1 MGGGVEGVYLTI
13 VTAERKRASGRLLS
27 AQPCELTRRL
37 LLCYP
42 DAHEHASRSGE
53 ASPRRGGREGAR
65 GRVRRVSASR
75 HRAAPG
81 AGRRIHRARLGSRD
95 SIAEPPVAGSGRI
108 GRESAQP
115 GFWQDRKR
123 AQALS
128 REKSGR
134 ELQIAQYERER
145 QRLDD
150 AIALHEL
157 AEEANDA
164 ATWEEAKL
172 ALAEA
177 VQGALRL
184 ELSRMLGGPQD
195 HLNAIVEINAGAG
208 GTESQDWALMLFR
221 MYTRYCE
228 RKGWE
233 VELGDFQPGEEAGI
247 KNASFIARG
256 DHAYGWLKAELGVH
270 RLVRISPFDA
280 NARRHTSFASV
291 FVYPEVD
298 EDIDIDLNPND
309 VRIDTFRASGAGGQK
324 VNKTDSAIRMTH
336 VPTGIVVSMQNERSQ
351 HKNRDMAWKVLKSR
365 LYELELRKQQA
376 ERDRIEASKSDISFG
391 SQIRNYV
398 LAPYRMVKDVRT
410 GVESGN
416 TDAVLD
422 GELDPFISAYLLGV
436 RRKDRPGS
444 SEPEA

>member
-1 MGGGVEGVYLTI
+1 LIE
-13 VTAERKRASGRLLS
+13 
-27 AQPCELTRRL
+27 
-37 LLCYP
+37 
-42 DAHEHASRSGE
+42 
-53 ASPRRGGREGAR
+53 
-65 GRVRRVSASR
+65 
-75 HRAAPG
+75 
-81 AGRRIHRARLGSRD
+81 
-95 SIAEPPVAGSGRI
+95 
-108 GRESAQP
+108 RESVQP
-115 GFWQDRKR
+115 GFWEDQKR

-128 REKSGR
+128 KEKSGL

-145 QRLDD
+145 TKLDD
-150 AIALHEL
+150 AIALDQL
-157 AEEANDA
+157 AEEANDESTRVEARA
-164 ATWEEAKL
+164 AIGEAER
-172 ALAEA
+172 AAEK
-177 VQGALRL
+177 L
-184 ELSRMLGGPQD
+184 ELSKMLSGPQD

-208 GTESQDWALMLFR
+208 GTESQDWAAMLYR
-221 MYTRYCE
+221 MYSRYCE

-233 VELGDFQPGEEAGI
+233 VEQGDFQPGEEAGI
-247 KNASFIARG
+247 KNASFLVRG
-256 DHAYGWLKAELGVH
+256 DHAFGWLKAEVGVH
-270 RLVRISPFDA
+270 RLVRISPFDS

-298 EDIDIDLNPND
+298 EDIEIDINPAD
-309 VRIDTFRASGAGGQK
+309 VRIDTFRSSGAGGQK

-336 VPTGIVVSMQNERSQ
+336 IPTGIVVSMQNERSQ

-376 ERDRIEASKSDISFG
+376 ERDKIEAGKSDISFG

-436 RRKDRPGS
+436 RRKDRPGAA
-444 SEPEA
+444 EAEE

>member
-1 MGGGVEGVYLTI
+1 MATTRPPRPAGWPRQSGACSDSKGWWGARSRSAEVPFPPGRFRGRGQACRRFHRSWTRSPGASMRSGGRFDI
-13 VTAERKRASGRLLS
+13 DRKRARV
-27 AQPCELTRRL
+27 EL
-37 LLCYP
+37 
-42 DAHEHASRSGE
+42 
-53 ASPRRGGREGAR
+53 
-65 GRVRRVSASR
+65 
-75 HRAAPG
+75 
-81 AGRRIHRARLGSRD
+81 
-95 SIAEPPVAGSGRI
+95 I
-108 GRESAQP
+108 GRESVQP
-115 GFWQDRKR
+115 GFWEDQKR

-128 REKSGR
+128 KEKSGL
-134 ELQIAQYERER
+134 ELQLAQYERER
-145 QRLDD
+145 QRLED
-150 AIALHEL
+150 AVALHEL
-157 AEEANDA
+157 AEEANDESARAEARTA
-164 ATWEEAKL
+164 AEEA
-172 ALAEA
+172 A
-177 VQGALRL
+177 QGVERL
-184 ELSRMLGGPQD
+184 ELSRMLGGQQD

-208 GTESQDWALMLFR
+208 GTESQDWAEMLYR
-221 MYTRYCE
+221 MYTRYAE

-233 VELGDFQPGEEAGI
+233 VEPGDFQPGEEAGI

-256 DHAYGWLKAELGVH
+256 DHAYGWLKAEVGVH

-298 EDIDIDLNPND
+298 EDIEIDLNPND

-376 ERDRIEASKSDISFG
+376 ERDKVEASKADISFG

-422 GELDPFISAYLLGV
+422 GELDSFISAYLLGV

>member
-1 MGGGVEGVYLTI
+1 MASLPPELDDLSRRFEALRGTLDI
-13 VTAERKRASGRLLS
+13 DRKRARV
-27 AQPCELTRRL
+27 ELI
-37 LLCYP
+37 
-42 DAHEHASRSGE
+42 E
-53 ASPRRGGREGAR
+53 
-65 GRVRRVSASR
+65 
-75 HRAAPG
+75 
-81 AGRRIHRARLGSRD
+81 
-95 SIAEPPVAGSGRI
+95 
-108 GRESAQP
+108 RESVQP
-115 GFWQDRKR
+115 GFWEEQKR

-128 REKSGR
+128 KEKSDL
-134 ELQIAQYERER
+134 ELQIAGYERER
-145 QRLDD
+145 QKLED
-150 AIALHEL
+150 ALALHEL
-157 AEEANDA
+157 AEEANDE
-164 ATWEEAKL
+164 ATRQEAKG
-172 ALAEA
+172 AVAEA
-177 VQGALRL
+177 ERGAERL
-184 ELSRMLGGPQD
+184 ELARMLGGPQD
-195 HLNAIVEINAGAG
+195 RLNAIVEINAGAG

-228 RKGWE
+228 RKGWQ
-233 VELGDFQPGEEAGI
+233 VELGDFQAGEEAGI

-256 DHAYGWLKAELGVH
+256 DHAYGWLKAEVGVH
-270 RLVRISPFDA
+270 RLVRISPFDS

-298 EDIDIDLNPND
+298 EEIEVDLNPAD

-336 VPTGIVVSMQNERSQ
+336 LPTGIVVSMQNERSQ

-365 LYELELRKQQA
+365 LYQLELRKQQA
-376 ERDRIEASKSDISFG
+376 EKEKIEAAKADISFG

-416 TDAVLD
+416 PDAVLD

-444 SEPEA
+444 RELED

>member
-1 MGGGVEGVYLTI
+1 MPGGWQRRSAASSVPAAWWGRAF
-13 VTAERKRASGRLLS
+13 TAAPVSGTADTWRRCPRNWTSSPGASTRSGGRFDIERKRARV
-27 AQPCELTRRL
+27 ELI
-37 LLCYP
+37 
-42 DAHEHASRSGE
+42 E
-53 ASPRRGGREGAR
+53 
-65 GRVRRVSASR
+65 
-75 HRAAPG
+75 
-81 AGRRIHRARLGSRD
+81 
-95 SIAEPPVAGSGRI
+95 
-108 GRESAQP
+108 RESVQP
-115 GFWQDRKR
+115 GFWEDQKR

-128 REKSGR
+128 KEKSGL
-134 ELQIAQYERER
+134 ELQLARYERER
-145 QRLDD
+145 QRLED
-150 AIALHEL
+150 AVALHEL
-157 AEEANDA
+157 AEEANDE
-164 ATWEEAKL
+164 ATRVEART

-177 VQGALRL
+177 VLGAQRL
-184 ELSRMLGGPQD
+184 ELSKMLSGPQD

-208 GTESQDWALMLFR
+208 GTESQDWAQMLLR

-233 VELGDFQPGEEAGI
+233 VELADFQPGEEAGI

-256 DHAYGWLKAELGVH
+256 DHAFGWLKAEVGVH

-298 EDIDIDLNPND
+298 EDIDIDLNPAD

-376 ERDRIEASKSDISFG
+376 ERDKIEATKSDISFG

-416 TDAVLD
+416 PDAVLD
-422 GELDPFISAYLLGV
+422 GELDSFISAYLLG
-436 RRKDRPGS
+436 
-444 SEPEA
+444 